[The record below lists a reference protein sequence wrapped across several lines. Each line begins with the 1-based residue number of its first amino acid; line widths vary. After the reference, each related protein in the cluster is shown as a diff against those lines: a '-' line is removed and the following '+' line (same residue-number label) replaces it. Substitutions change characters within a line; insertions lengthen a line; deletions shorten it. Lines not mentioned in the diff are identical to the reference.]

1 MVREQKMYLL
11 FLLFWI
17 LLNGKLN
24 LEIFL
29 FGIVISAAIYWFICR
44 YMDYS
49 VKKDIMLIKS
59 TGILFWFLIVL
70 IREIFWANW
79 NVLKLV
85 YSVKYEPEP
94 AIVYFTADFK
104 TGLAKVLLANSITLT
119 PGTISVSVEGDR
131 YCVHC
136 LDKTFSEGIESSDFV
151 RILHR
156 LEANW

>member
-1 MVREQKMYLL
+1 MYFL

-29 FGIVISAAIYWFICR
+29 FGIGISTAVYWFICR

-49 VKKDIMLIKS
+49 VKKDIMLAKS
-59 TGILFWFLIVL
+59 LGILLYYMIVL

-94 AIVYFTADFK
+94 AIVYFTATFK
-104 TGLAKVLLANSITLT
+104 TGLARVLLANSITLT

-131 YCVHC
+131 FCVHC
-136 LDKTFSEGIESSDFV
+136 LDKTFSQGIESSDFV
-151 RILHR
+151 RILHKM
-156 LEANW
+156 EADW